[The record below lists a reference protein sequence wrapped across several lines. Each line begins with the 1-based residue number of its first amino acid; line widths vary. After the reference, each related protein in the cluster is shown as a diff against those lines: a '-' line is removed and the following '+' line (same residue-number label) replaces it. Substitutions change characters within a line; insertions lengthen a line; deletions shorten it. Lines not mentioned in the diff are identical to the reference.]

1 MFVAISV
8 AKKHENK
15 AARLFRSTRLL
26 GTSEYESL
34 VDIAIKPNVLNSQEC
49 VTTNKNQKQKK
60 TNNQIRKN
68 WNLEIIPEEES
79 TFKKEFEMEH
89 QEALEAFEAISV
101 AKEPKDNYQI
111 AKCFIS
117 LLSTQPSTSYAAA
130 SMTP

>member
-15 AARLFRSTRLL
+15 AACLFRFTRLS

-34 VDIAIKPNVLNSQEC
+34 VDIAIKPNVHNSQEC

-89 QEALEAFEAISV
+89 QEALEAISV
-101 AKEPKDNYQI
+101 AKEPKDNHQI
-111 AKCFIS
+111 ANCFIS